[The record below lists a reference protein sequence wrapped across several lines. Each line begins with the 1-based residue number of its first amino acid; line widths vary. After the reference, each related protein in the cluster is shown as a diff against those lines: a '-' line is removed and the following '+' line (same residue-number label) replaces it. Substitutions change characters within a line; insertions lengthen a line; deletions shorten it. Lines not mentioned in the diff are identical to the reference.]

1 MKIDAYSHFIVLHI
15 LKSTKRYII
24 FNRKKDKFDYYQL
37 NKNIIQ
43 TLNANVIQNILK
55 LIFFYIE

>member
-43 TLNANVIQNILK
+43 TLNVIQNILK